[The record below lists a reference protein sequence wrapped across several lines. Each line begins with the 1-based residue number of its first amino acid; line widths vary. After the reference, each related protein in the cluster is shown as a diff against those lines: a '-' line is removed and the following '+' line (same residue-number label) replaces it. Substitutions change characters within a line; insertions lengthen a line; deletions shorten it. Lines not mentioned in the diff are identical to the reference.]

1 MSRDAEGVG
10 RCKGCGDSRP
20 LTEAGYCNDD
30 CAPCGCM
37 EAVALRAEV
46 ERFRRERNH
55 WHGVAMDLAAFIQ
68 RYARPRTAEDAE
80 TISAL
85 LDSVYARNTPRSAL
99 SPKVP
104 E

>member
-10 RCKGCGDSRP
+10 RCKGCGDRRP

-37 EAVALRAEV
+37 ESVALRAEV
-46 ERFRRERNH
+46 
-55 WHGVAMDLAAFIQ
+55 
-68 RYARPRTAEDAE
+68 ARLKG
-80 TISAL
+80 L
-85 LDSVYARNTPRSAL
+85 LDEIEVMTRLPAL

-104 E
+104 K